1 MNTFKKGWVSGV
13 VVGAYTVYVLVS
25 IALTVW
31 VGRTLSRNG
40 EVFLR
45 DVFSGDDALVHA
57 VNRLLIVGFYLLN
70 LGYVAFAL
78 RIGGAVPDLRT
89 AIESLSTKIGAVLF
103 VLGAVHLANV
113 FVLSRVRVRRL
124 LERQP
129 RPPVPPSGMN
139 GPVPP
144 WGPPPGSSP
153 AHLPPPY
160 LPPPAPS
167 A

>member
-1 MNTFKKGWVSGV
+1 MFKKGGVSEM
-13 VVGAYTVYVLVS
+13 VVGAYAVYVLVS

-31 VGRTLSRNG
+31 VGRTLSRHG

-45 DVFSGDDALVHA
+45 DVFSGDESLVHA

-78 RIGGAVPDLRT
+78 RIAGPVPDVRS
-89 AIESLSTKIGAVLF
+89 AIESLSTKIGMVLF
-103 VLGAVHLANV
+103 VLGAVHLGNV
-113 FVLSRVRVRRL
+113 FVLSRVRLRRM

-129 RPPVPPSGMN
+129 RPPLPPSGTS
-139 GPVPP
+139 GPLPP
-144 WGPPPGSSP
+144 WGPPPGSF
-153 AHLPPPY
+153 PPPY

>member
-1 MNTFKKGWVSGV
+1 V
-13 VVGAYTVYVLVS
+13 VVGAYVVYVLIS

-31 VGRTLSRNG
+31 VGRTLSRHG

-45 DVFSGDDALVHA
+45 DVFSGDEDLVHA

-70 LGYVAFAL
+70 LGYAAFAL
-78 RIGGAVPDLRT
+78 RIAGPVPDLRT

-113 FVLSRVRVRRL
+113 FVLSRVRLRRQ
-124 LERQP
+124 LERQE
-129 RPPVPPSGMN
+129 RPPVPPSGMA

-144 WGPPPGSSP
+144 WGRPSGSCPPPHQP
-153 AHLPPPY
+153 PPHLPPPH
-160 LPPPAPS
+160 LPPPAPT